1 MRPAVFLDR
10 DGTLNEDVGYLDRLE
25 RLALFPWSLDAVR
38 LLRRAGYAVV
48 VVTNQ
53 GGVARG
59 FLAESFVE
67 EVRRVI
73 DGRLAVIG
81 ERLDGHYWCPHDPH
95 APVAA
100 YRVECECRKP
110 RPGLLYRAAR
120 DLDLDVGRSVVIGD
134 KWSDVRLARAAGA
147 RGVLVRTGY
156 GRGQEQ
162 APPAGLR
169 PDAVADTL
177 MGAVSW
183 VLQHPPAG
191 VVRASGGLD

>member
-1 MRPAVFLDR
+1 MRPAIFLDR
-10 DGTLNEDVGYLDRLE
+10 DGTLNEDVGCLDRLE
-25 RLALFPWSLDAVR
+25 RFRLFPWSLDAIR

-59 FLAESFVE
+59 FLTESFVD

-73 DGRLAVIG
+73 DRRLAAIG
-81 ERLDGHYWCPHDPH
+81 ERLDGHYCCPHEPH

-100 YRVECECRKP
+100 YSRECDCRKP
-110 RPGLLYRAAR
+110 RPGLVRQAAR
-120 DLDLDVGRSVVIGD
+120 ELDLDVGRSVVIGD

-147 RGVLVRTGY
+147 RGILVRTGY
-156 GRGQEQ
+156 GRSQEQ

-169 PDAVADTL
+169 PDAVAATL
-177 MGAVSW
+177 MDAAGW
-183 VLQHPPAG
+183 VLRSRAAG
-191 VVRASGGLD
+191 GVRPRMA

>member
-1 MRPAVFLDR
+1 MRPAIFLDR
-10 DGTLNEDVGYLDRLE
+10 DGTLNEDVGYLDRFE

-38 LLRRAGYAVV
+38 LLRRAGYSVV

-59 FLAESFVE
+59 FVAESFVAD
-67 EVRRVI
+67 VRRFI
-73 DGRLAVIG
+73 ERRLADIG
-81 ERLDGHYWCPHDPH
+81 ERLDGHYHCPHEPH
-95 APVAA
+95 ATVAA
-100 YRVECECRKP
+100 YRRVCDCRKP
-110 RPGLLYRAAR
+110 LPGLVQRACR

-147 RGVLVRTGY
+147 RGVLIRTGY

-162 APPAGLR
+162 APPTDLR

-177 MGAVSW
+177 MDAAAW
-183 VLQHPPAG
+183 VLRNPPP
-191 VVRASGGLD
+191 GGR

>member
-1 MRPAVFLDR
+1 M
-10 DGTLNEDVGYLDRLE
+10 
-25 RLALFPWSLDAVR
+25 R
-38 LLRRAGYAVV
+38 LLRRAGFAVV

-73 DGRLAVIG
+73 DRRLAAIG
-81 ERLDGHYWCPHDPH
+81 QRLDGHYCCPHEPH

-100 YRVECECRKP
+100 YSRQCDCRKP
-110 RPGLLYRAAR
+110 LPGLLHRAAR
-120 DLDLDVGRSVVIGD
+120 DLDLDIGRSVVIGD

-147 RGVLVRTGY
+147 RSVLVRTGY
-156 GRGQEQ
+156 GASQEQ
-162 APPAGLR
+162 APPPKLR

-177 MGAVSW
+177 MDAASW
-183 VLQHPPAG
+183 VLRLAPTGG
-191 VVRASGGLD
+191 V